1 MKAPMAV
8 VSFFDGAEGAAAD
21 GPVRLD
27 AVNDK
32 SAFRSGVQ
40 ERDPCA
46 DFEVSFEKRYAH

>member
-1 MKAPMAV
+1 MAV
-8 VSFFDGAEGAAAD
+8 VSSLTERKVPRRMAR
-21 GPVRLD
+21 VRLD